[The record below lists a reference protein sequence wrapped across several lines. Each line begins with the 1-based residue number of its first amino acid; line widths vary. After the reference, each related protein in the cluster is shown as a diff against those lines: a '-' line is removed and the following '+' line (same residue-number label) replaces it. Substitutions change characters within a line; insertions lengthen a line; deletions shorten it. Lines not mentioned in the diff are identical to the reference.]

1 MVNKTLY
8 TIRNNKSKSGVC
20 DSSNVNKNKKQ
31 SRVKIKKKIFTRL
44 CLKSAAVQISCALAN
59 I

>member
-20 DSSNVNKNKKQ
+20 DSSNVNKNKKR
-31 SRVKIKKKIFTRL
+31 SHVKIKKIFTRL

>member
-20 DSSNVNKNKKQ
+20 DSSNVNKNKKR
-31 SRVKIKKKIFTRL
+31 SRVKIKKIFTRL
-44 CLKSAAVQISCALAN
+44 CLKSAAV
-59 I
+59 

>member
-31 SRVKIKKKIFTRL
+31 SRVKIKKIFTRL

>member
-20 DSSNVNKNKKQ
+20 DSSNVNKKKKR
-31 SRVKIKKKIFTRL
+31 SRVKIKKIFTRL

>member
-20 DSSNVNKNKKQ
+20 DSLNVNKNKKR
-31 SRVKIKKKIFTRL
+31 SRVKIKKKSL
-44 CLKSAAVQISCALAN
+44 HASV
-59 I
+59 

>member
-8 TIRNNKSKSGVC
+8 TIRNNKSKSGAC
-20 DSSNVNKNKKQ
+20 DSSNVNKNKKR
-31 SRVKIKKKIFTRL
+31 SRVKIKKIFTRL
-44 CLKSAAVQISCALAN
+44 CLKSAVVQISCALAN

>member
-20 DSSNVNKNKKQ
+20 DSSNVNKNKKR
-31 SRVKIKKKIFTRL
+31 SSVKIKKIFTRL

>member
-20 DSSNVNKNKKQ
+20 DSSNVNK
-31 SRVKIKKKIFTRL
+31 KKKKTEP
-44 CLKSAAVQISCALAN
+44 C
-59 I
+59 

>member
-20 DSSNVNKNKKQ
+20 DSSNVNKKKKKQ
-31 SRVKIKKKIFTRL
+31 SRVKIKKNLYTPLFEICSGTNQL
-44 CLKSAAVQISCALAN
+44 CSC
-59 I
+59 

>member
-20 DSSNVNKNKKQ
+20 DSSNVNKNKKR
-31 SRVKIKKKIFTRL
+31 SSVKIKKKNLYTPLFEICSGTNQL
-44 CLKSAAVQISCALAN
+44 CSC
-59 I
+59 

>member
-20 DSSNVNKNKKQ
+20 DSSNVNKNKKR
-31 SRVKIKKKIFTRL
+31 SRVKIKKIFTRL

>member
-20 DSSNVNKNKKQ
+20 DSSNVNKNKKR
-31 SRVKIKKKIFTRL
+31 SCVKIKKIFTRL

>member
-20 DSSNVNKNKKQ
+20 DSSNVNKNKKNG
-31 SRVKIKKKIFTRL
+31 
-44 CLKSAAVQISCALAN
+44 AVLR
-59 I
+59 

>member
-20 DSSNVNKNKKQ
+20 DSSNVNKKKKKQ
-31 SRVKIKKKIFTRL
+31 SRVKIKKIFTRL